1 MATTT
6 PTMDLSPIG
15 RPETIQPSA
24 TMVQVFRWPTTV
36 LDTAPV
42 CAMMK
47 NCDMLIK
54 EANKP
59 DLDIVSTRYDEG
71 YCLQETLDSE
81 GDDQPHTSNIMSQRD
96 TGTCPNS
103 GKVSTNGIT

>member
-6 PTMDLSPIG
+6 PKMDLSPMG
-15 RPETIQPSA
+15 RPETNQPRA

-47 NCDMLIK
+47 NWEMLMR
-54 EANKP
+54 EAKKP
-59 DLDIVSTRYDEG
+59 DLGGRQQAV
-71 YCLQETLDSE
+71 
-81 GDDQPHTSNIMSQRD
+81 
-96 TGTCPNS
+96 
-103 GKVSTNGIT
+103 